1 MRWITFLVLW
11 VVAIVVAV
19 LILRR
24 VRRGKTAVLTGRWS
38 PRLVRMIV
46 VVLVVLGVGEEVRPP
61 DAGAAPAKL
70 PIRSSDDELPKSIT
84 PDKVQMWM
92 AINEQGGRYGLNERT
107 VFRALAADRLTGVEA
122 ESAIAQAKYLPPS
135 IRALIQADLMTKVA
149 EKPAKRVS
157 VGDLR
162 AALDDLEKAGRFD
175 HYWNAYLWRK
185 TATAESPDDDARIQ
199 LYDRFRQHARIT
211 DALIRAHADVKP
223 LMQPPRA
230 WASKAGPRPGE
241 MAAMKAHAASLN
253 DLIKV
258 AAEALPTTDE
268 GTWKRDGIVQIKP
281 VAGSP
286 APTLI
291 RGGRTRDLPANES
304 TRFGRLDLLRTGDKP
319 AVIQHD
325 WLGKIELPPNK
336 LISVWDLPNLLPDT
350 AKQKIDQAV
359 VDALRNNSED
369 AADQLERCLAI
380 SHQAIRIG
388 LKELPHTKGRPR
400 MRLIL
405 ALFDDT
411 VMPSLPIYRV
421 GDEASRFDTGRGAGN
436 R

>member
-1 MRWITFLVLW
+1 
-11 VVAIVVAV
+11 
-19 LILRR
+19 
-24 VRRGKTAVLTGRWS
+24 
-38 PRLVRMIV
+38 
-46 VVLVVLGVGEEVRPP
+46 
-61 DAGAAPAKL
+61 
-70 PIRSSDDELPKSIT
+70 
-84 PDKVQMWM
+84 
-92 AINEQGGRYGLNERT
+92 
-107 VFRALAADRLTGVEA
+107 
-122 ESAIAQAKYLPPS
+122 
-135 IRALIQADLMTKVA
+135 
-149 EKPAKRVS
+149 
-157 VGDLR
+157 
-162 AALDDLEKAGRFD
+162 
-175 HYWNAYLWRK
+175 
-185 TATAESPDDDARIQ
+185 
-199 LYDRFRQHARIT
+199 
-211 DALIRAHADVKP
+211 
-223 LMQPPRA
+223 
-230 WASKAGPRPGE
+230 
-241 MAAMKAHAASLN
+241 
-253 DLIKV
+253 
-258 AAEALPTTDE
+258 
-268 GTWKRDGIVQIKP
+268 VQIKP